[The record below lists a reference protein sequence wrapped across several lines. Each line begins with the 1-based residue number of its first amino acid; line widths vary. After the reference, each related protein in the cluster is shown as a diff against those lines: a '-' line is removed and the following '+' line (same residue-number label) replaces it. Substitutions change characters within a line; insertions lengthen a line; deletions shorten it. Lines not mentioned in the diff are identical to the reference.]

1 MPFYGGDMVPVR
13 KQQIVGWGNVCSRM
27 TQAAT
32 ELRVGSKYPESQGA
46 GLGNGQAHAK
56 VRPN

>member
-1 MPFYGGDMVPVR
+1 MVPVR